1 MEARRVEPHADEIRF
16 GRGVFG
22 PHRHV
27 CAFFN
32 GPDEE
37 QRVLKPF
44 IREGLVRGEKSLHI
58 IDPQDR
64 EGYLGRLRASEIPV
78 DDSMATGQLEVVSW
92 DNAHVRNGRFDQY
105 AMLSWADNALAN
117 NAAEY
122 PRTRIVA
129 HMEWALLDL
138 PGVEDLLEY
147 ETRVNHMLSKHD
159 APVICAYDTT
169 KFGAN
174 VAMDVM
180 RTHPLVIIGGVLQE
194 NPFFVPPDELLL
206 EIRESRSRRLPAGRT
221 HSAAVST
228 A

>member
-1 MEARRVEPHADEIRF
+1 MGSNAEVGF

-22 PHRHV
+22 RHRHI

-32 GPDEE
+32 DPDEE

-44 IREGLVRGEKSLHI
+44 IKQGLEHGEKSLHI
-58 IDPQDR
+58 IDPKGRD
-64 EGYLGRLRASEIPV
+64 EYLNRLRASDIPV
-78 DDSMATGQLEVVSW
+78 DDTMATGQLEVVPW
-92 DNAHVRNGRFDQY
+92 DEAHVRNGRFEQHV
-105 AMLSWADNALAN
+105 MLSWVDGVLERNAI
-117 NAAEY
+117 EY

-147 ETRVNHMLSKHD
+147 EARVNQMLSRHD
-159 APVICAYDTT
+159 APVICTYDAS

-174 VAMDVM
+174 VAIDVL

-194 NPFFVPPDELLL
+194 NPFFVAPDELLL
-206 EIRESRSRRLPAGRT
+206 EIREARSRRLPVTPA